1 MLLTHYQ
8 YHAGNVRPAPI
19 HHASIDRAPVRPV
32 PVSLTRLE
40 TRSGSATMGS
50 PRALK
55 RLIDNARRASRN
67 NAQAVML
74 VKNALPIVKRIEANF
89 PGRPFTITAA
99 VPGPSQFL
107 DSLDNACQ
115 RQSPS
120 EQGWV
125 RLDMM
130 GLRLV
135 DQSLRA
141 FGIQFAERYSG
152 EESYPF
158 PAPPV

>member
-1 MLLTHYQ
+1 MLLSQHQ
-8 YHAGNVRPAPI
+8 HRVGNVHPAPI
-19 HHASIDRAPVRPV
+19 HHASIDDAPVRPV
-32 PVSLTRLE
+32 PVSLTQLGM
-40 TRSGSATMGS
+40 RSELKTMGS
-50 PRALK
+50 LPVVR
-55 RLIDNARRASRN
+55 RLIDSARRASRN

-107 DSLDNACQ
+107 DSLDNASLY
-115 RQSPS
+115 RSPR
-120 EQGWV
+120 EQGQV

-141 FGIQFAERYSG
+141 FGIQFAEGRTSHQT
-152 EESYPF
+152 SAAF
-158 PAPPV
+158 PGN

>member
-1 MLLTHYQ
+1 
-8 YHAGNVRPAPI
+8 
-19 HHASIDRAPVRPV
+19 
-32 PVSLTRLE
+32 
-40 TRSGSATMGS
+40 MGS